1 MYEENYIRENLVEEK
16 SEEEKNQELLINV
29 IKAKRDLENAN
40 NNFQYAEDELI
51 DYYTY
56 QIKALQSKI
65 DYLLKKAKNSGLAL
79 EITDKINLRSDK
91 IV

>member
-1 MYEENYIRENLVEEK
+1 MYENYIRENLVEEK

>member
-1 MYEENYIRENLVEEK
+1 MYENYIRESLVEEK

-29 IKAKRDLENAN
+29 IKAKIDLENAN

>member
-1 MYEENYIRENLVEEK
+1 MYENYIRESLVEEK

>member
-1 MYEENYIRENLVEEK
+1 MYENYIRENLVEEK

-65 DYLLKKAKNSGLAL
+65 DYL
-79 EITDKINLRSDK
+79 
-91 IV
+91 